1 MALSVVL
8 KQRSVG
14 LGLPILRLL
23 PRSISAPAVSF
34 RRTAAVLRTTESRRQ
49 RRKVPQK
56 QGYSSRYKRIADC
69 SKSPVETAQSHLKLK
84 ANNIVRN
91 CGCGD
96 SGWETSLGS
105 TLRSF
110 GQRTEFPTRRY
121 ETYVEEVSHS

>member
-8 KQRSVG
+8 KRRSVG
-14 LGLPILRLL
+14 LGLPSHRPLHG
-23 PRSISAPAVSF
+23 STFAPAASF
-34 RRTAAVLRTTESRRQ
+34 RRTAAVLRTTESRWH

-56 QGYSSRYKRIADC
+56 QGLSSRYKKIADC
-69 SKSPVETAQSHLKLK
+69 SKSPVETAQSHLRLK
-84 ANNIVRN
+84 ANNRARN
-91 CGCGD
+91 CGGGD

-110 GQRTEFPTRRY
+110 SQRTEFPSRRY